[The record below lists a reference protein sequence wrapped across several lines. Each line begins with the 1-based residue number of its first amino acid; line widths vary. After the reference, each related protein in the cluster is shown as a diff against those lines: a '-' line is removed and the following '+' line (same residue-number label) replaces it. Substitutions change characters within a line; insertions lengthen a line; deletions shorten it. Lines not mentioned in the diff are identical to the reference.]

1 MSLDHKQFF
10 RRSDCNI
17 VREEKIIRE
26 PIGKIYSGWVSSFP
40 NLNVEFGLGKT
51 FESDKMGFVTD
62 LEISSIET
70 TTYTYDADGV
80 IAEINTVVQ
89 EPTSKILNDF
99 FEFSTE
105 MVVSKQTIERW
116 TKNGNQYNHLK
127 QERSAWQLFD
137 RESLLKQ
144 KNTCKIEKQLTE

>member
-1 MSLDHKQFF
+1 
-10 RRSDCNI
+10 
-17 VREEKIIRE
+17 
-26 PIGKIYSGWVSSFP
+26 
-40 NLNVEFGLGKT
+40 
-51 FESDKMGFVTD
+51 MGFATD

-116 TKNGNQYNHLK
+116 VKNGNQYNHLK
-127 QERSAWQLFD
+127 QERTAWQLFD
-137 RESLLKQ
+137 RETLVKTEEYRQVLKDSSPSFIVVLFFQ
-144 KNTCKIEKQLTE
+144 TRR